1 MRKMKGFTLIELLV
15 VIAIIAILA
24 SMLLPALNKARGKAK
39 SIACTNN
46 LKQIGQAYMMYMND
60 YESYIPPVAGT
71 TLSDLWNYKLK
82 SEYDLPQAVFQCE
95 ADWQEMEN
103 TGHRYTNYG
112 QNSRINLK
120 FTGGWTPTYTLVP
133 RIVRFPSVSQTL
145 LLADKQFTTN
155 FTPADVLYS
164 EPSPVRVERTFKY
177 RHLNRVNMLM
187 LDGHAEN
194 HSIAWGMKHPHSS
207 TSAEGKTFW
216 YGKPNYNGQRW

>member
-1 MRKMKGFTLIELLV
+1 M
-15 VIAIIAILA
+15 
-24 SMLLPALNKARGKAK
+24 
-39 SIACTNN
+39 
-46 LKQIGQAYMMYMND
+46 
-60 YESYIPPVAGT
+60 ES
-71 TLSDLWNYKLK
+71 
-82 SEYDLPQAVFQCE
+82 
-95 ADWQEMEN
+95 

-164 EPSPVRVERTFKY
+164 EPSPVRAERTFKY
-177 RHLNRVNMLM
+177 RHLNRVNLLM

-194 HSIAWGMKHPHSS
+194 HSIAWGMQHPHSS

-216 YGKPNYNGQRW
+216 YGKPDYSAQRW